1 MAKYIWRLLTPGK
14 ALSVWM
20 FESLYINKIEFALKV
35 INARYHQFSRCDY
48 TTLFVY
54 NRIKRT
60 VEITTKNTVFFTIKV
75 FRSQRD
81 QYVFNKLNNISVLV
95 WCIDIYEHIMN
106 FSFGTM

>member
-1 MAKYIWRLLTPGK
+1 
-14 ALSVWM
+14 M
-20 FESLYINKIEFALKV
+20 FDSLKYINKIEFALKV
-35 INARYHQFSRCDY
+35 INVYHQFSRCHY
-48 TTLFVY
+48 TTLFVH

-60 VEITTKNTVFFTIKV
+60 VEITSKNNVFFTIKV

-95 WCIDIYEHIMN
+95 WSIDIYEHTMN